1 MAQAGF
7 FVPAQSAKIGIIDAL
22 FSRVGSSDNLA
33 GNQSTFMVEM
43 SETANILKHAT
54 KQSLV
59 IMDEIGRGT
68 SSLDGV
74 SLACA
79 ILKRLV
85 TQNKSMTLFSTHYHE
100 IQALLRHAV
109 EGDDSGGGGSVDSVK
124 FMRTKTHCEDGGF
137 AFLYQLEE
145 GLSDQS
151 HGIQI
156 AKLAGK

>member
-1 MAQAGF
+1 
-7 FVPAQSAKIGIIDAL
+7 
-22 FSRVGSSDNLA
+22 
-33 GNQSTFMVEM
+33 M
-43 SETANILKHAT
+43 SETANILKNAT
-54 KQSLV
+54 NRSLV

-85 TQNKSMTLFSTHYHE
+85 TGNKSLTIFATHYHE
-100 IQALLRHAV
+100 IQALLRHTVIDNSAFSN
-109 EGDDSGGGGSVDSVK
+109 EDGVDSVK
-124 FMRTKTHCEDGGF
+124 FMRTRTHYQSGNF

-151 HGIQI
+151 HGIQVAQI
-156 AKLAGK
+156 AGKPKKSVDVLTPPSLGPSKKQCEYVLKF